1 MLHIVN
7 FSLSSMDTAIVS
19 RLLFIFI
26 YLVGMLDFVYIETPP
41 LALSNN
47 ILFLLNPS

>member
-19 RLLFIFI
+19 RLLFIFTS
-26 YLVGMLDFVYIETPP
+26 LVGMFDFVCIGTPP
-41 LALSNN
+41 LALSDTN
-47 ILFLLNPS
+47 LFLLYPS